1 MWWGAV
7 AQGERREAEER
18 AIRSR
23 RILFKCGSIQ
33 LVVEWVG
40 KPGKKLGSPWLA
52 LAIIAFLMRAIFP
65 LLILVSI
72 TLVFLL
78 LFEVAVL
85 RPLGYEDL
93 IINLL
98 MSAAEPIWRYIPA
111 IVFILLILSAM
122 GEILSR
128 ILNQI
133 LGDSN
138 QPQR

>member
-1 MWWGAV
+1 
-7 AQGERREAEER
+7 
-18 AIRSR
+18 
-23 RILFKCGSIQ
+23 
-33 LVVEWVG
+33 VG